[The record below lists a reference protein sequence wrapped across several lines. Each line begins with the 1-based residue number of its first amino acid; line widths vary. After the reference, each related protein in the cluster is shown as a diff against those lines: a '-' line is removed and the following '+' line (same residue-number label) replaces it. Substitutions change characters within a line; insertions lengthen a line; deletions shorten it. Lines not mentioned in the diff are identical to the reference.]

1 MNSSAIVDAD
11 SKRLMNLPVKL
22 AVILMQSF
30 ILTMF
35 VFITVMFGYYLHL
48 RYYKSTSTA
57 VHPISDDF
65 SSYDDTQGSGIR
77 ASVPVAQQVNG
88 STREYCKAVSKEL
101 FSLEKM
107 GYVDKTS
114 RFSKLLSLDLGG
126 TQDVHYVFVN
136 TTHIPWK
143 VACSLES
150 ALGAVGPVGRVNVFV
165 VSGMEFDRIDNNVDV
180 TQPVSDLAK

>member
-11 SKRLMNLPVKL
+11 SKRLTNLPVKL
-22 AVILMQSF
+22 VVILMQSF
-30 ILTMF
+30 VLTMF
-35 VFITVMFGYYLHL
+35 VFIIVAFGYYLHL
-48 RYYKSTSTA
+48 QHKSTSTA
-57 VHPISDDF
+57 VQPISDEF
-65 SSYDDTQGSGIR
+65 SFHDDIQGSGFR
-77 ASVPVAQQVNG
+77 ASVPVAQQVNYG

-107 GYVDKTS
+107 GYVEKTS
-114 RFSKLLSLDLGG
+114 RFSKLLSLDIGG
-126 TQDVHYVFVN
+126 TQDVHFVFVN

-165 VSGMEFDRIDNNVDV
+165 VSGMEIDRMNNKVGMK
-180 TQPVSDLAK
+180 QPVSDFAI